1 VGADPAEPVYCYC
14 RNVSHGEMVACDN
27 PDCAIE
33 WFHYACVGLAPDAPA
48 PEQWFCW
55 ECAAARGLPPPAA
68 APGAAAPP
76 RSPKACR
83 RRVAEPALVADEDP

>member
-1 VGADPAEPVYCYC
+1 MGADPAEPVYCYC

-55 ECAAARGLPPPAA
+55 ECAAARGLPPPPA

-76 RSPKACR
+76 GDAAPKPEGVPAACG
-83 RRVAEPALVADEDP
+83 